1 MTIYTQEELKNH
13 IGHKIIVNLY
23 SEGYVNEE
31 ATVECLTCHE
41 ILYSEF
47 KYCPNCNAK
56 MTMLGVC
63 PKGCESK

>member
-1 MTIYTQEELKNH
+1 MTIYTQEELKSH
-13 IGHKIIVNLY
+13 IGHKIIINLY
-23 SEGYVNEE
+23 NEKYVNEE

-47 KYCPNCNAK
+47 KYCPNCNTK
-56 MTMLGVC
+56 MTELGVC

>member
-1 MTIYTQEELKNH
+1 MTIFTQEELKGH
-13 IGHKIIVNLY
+13 IGHQIRINMY
-23 SEGYVNEE
+23 NEGYVGEE

-56 MTMLGVC
+56 MTELGVC
-63 PKGCESK
+63 PKGCEGK